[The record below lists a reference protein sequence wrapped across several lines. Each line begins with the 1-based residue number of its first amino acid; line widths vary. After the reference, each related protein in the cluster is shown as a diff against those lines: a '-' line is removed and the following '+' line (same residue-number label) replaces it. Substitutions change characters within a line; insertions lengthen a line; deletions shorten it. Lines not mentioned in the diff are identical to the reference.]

1 MSLRILAIPTQILP
15 IPKYKPLNMTAL
27 TPITKATN
35 DSAIDNPNQALR
47 YPVICIDGP
56 SGAGKGTAAWRL
68 AQALNYRLLDSGALY
83 RIVGLKAFAAGL
95 ITVDGKQSIDESSL
109 LKLTQSLQ
117 ITFQLNNDSGRVDI
131 IVNDEV
137 VGEQVRNET
146 VGGYA
151 SQVAVFPSVR
161 QALLKLQQDMATRS
175 GLVADG
181 RDMGTVVFPN
191 ADVKIFLTASAEA
204 RAERRVTQL
213 VNAGQ
218 TADFIAI
225 LATIK
230 ERDDRD
236 ENRATAPS
244 KPAEDALLIDSSML
258 DADMVY
264 QQIKAHCQA
273 QGICF

>member
-1 MSLRILAIPTQILP
+1 MTASILP
-15 IPKYKPLNMTAL
+15 SKLNDT
-27 TPITKATN
+27 
-35 DSAIDNPNQALR
+35 DSQTQPLR

-68 AQALNYRLLDSGALY
+68 AQTLGYQLLDSGALY
-83 RIVGLKAFAAGL
+83 RIVGLKAFEAGL
-95 ITVDGKQSIDESSL
+95 LTVDAKQSIDEVAL
-109 LKLTQSLQ
+109 LELTQGLQ
-117 ITFQLNNDSGRVDI
+117 ITFEPNDASGRVDI
-131 IVNDEV
+131 IVNGV
-137 VGEQVRNET
+137 KIGEQVRNET

-151 SQVAVFPSVR
+151 SQVAVFPKVR

-191 ADVKIFLTASAEA
+191 ADAKIFLTASAEA

-213 VNAGQ
+213 INAGQ
-218 TADFIAI
+218 TADFAAI

-230 ERDDRD
+230 IRDDRD
-236 ENRATAPS
+236 ENRVTAPS
-244 KPAEDALLIDSSML
+244 KPADDALLIDSSTL
-258 DADMVY
+258 DANVVY